1 MSRSTVQ
8 VAVSELGSGAQ
19 VSERVR
25 RAGAGRKK
33 LVDTDPGLAKALDD
47 LVEPTARGDP
57 MSPLRWTAKSLR
69 TLADELT
76 RQGHPVGASKVGQLL
91 RGSGY
96 SLQAPAKEVEGAAHE
111 DRNAQFGHINDE
123 ATEHLD
129 AGQPVISIDTK
140 KKEIVGNFA
149 NKGREYRPQ
158 GDPERVNVH
167 DFPDKQLGKAIPFGV
182 WDMTADEGFVI
193 VGADHDTAEFAVSTI
208 GR

>member
-8 VAVSELGSGAQ
+8 VALSELGSGAQ

-91 RGSGY
+91 RGLGY

-140 KKEIVGNFA
+140 RSKLLGTLPTKDGSTGPRA
-149 NKGREYRPQ
+149 TAKG
-158 GDPERVNVH
+158 
-167 DFPDKQLGKAIPFGV
+167 
-182 WDMTADEGFVI
+182 
-193 VGADHDTAEFAVSTI
+193 STCTI
-208 GR
+208 SPTSSSAKPSPSGCGT